1 MYRGFKLFFALMV
14 GACTLWS
21 VNAQSLRDSSFADSV
36 RMEDTLRPVPW
47 SIQLWDGRAF
57 RIERDSDRRL
67 EPPIQLAS
75 VGISALGSPEW
86 NFSQGLLGAVSSVGV
101 PYWKNAIPEV
111 PDQWNVRKGPLPV
124 VDWVGKSAQG
134 RGQEFGVVASASP
147 KYFQHFWVDFRRLQM
162 SGGLLTED
170 HFRDRLRTAFWG
182 RDSAR
187 KWNYSIQIG
196 LQRTVDGEAGGVVDT
211 RQLTEADFWQPNRD
225 LVTTRWSQAE
235 RVGQSAEVRADWIH
249 ARSRLGV
256 ELNWSQNRSGFKGSG
271 VSVDSVEYD
280 VIDARVVR
288 TDGARWSEPAMRG
301 IAVIDILPRVQP
313 IWSVGVRLVNAQYW
327 ESGVWMVP
335 TQVPKWS
342 PVGSYEFPGRRN
354 LFRADVDVL
363 GRAAELKYGRQRW
376 MDFGSN
382 PWLELVL
389 AQRWIMPWQGTVV
402 SHVRSGVLKVKPV
415 SQLTV
420 LAQVSSSDPMLQV
433 TDWSDASA
441 TWVARDSW
449 AMLGA
454 DAKVSVNLSSHWSL
468 KAHVQGRWASTS
480 ELGLAPGFGELAV
493 VYASKVPN
501 LYPGMR
507 VQFEFR
513 GQGWSGGW
521 QRPVWVAEKGLF
533 GYALNG
539 EAMPAGGLVHA
550 AAIVYLGEAQLGVI
564 AQNANQ
570 GWVPNTVFMAQNYPV
585 PPASIRWFVKW
596 RMFE

>member
-21 VNAQSLRDSSFADSV
+21 VNAQSVRDSSFADSV

-57 RIERDSDRRL
+57 RIERESDRRL
-67 EPPIQLAS
+67 ELPIQLAS

-101 PYWKNAIPEV
+101 PYWKNAVQEV

-124 VDWVGKSAQG
+124 VDWVGQSAQG

-196 LQRTVDGEAGGVVDT
+196 LQRTVDGEAGGIVDT
-211 RQLTEADFWQPNRD
+211 KQLTEADFWQPNRD

-280 VIDARVVR
+280 VIDVRVVR

-313 IWSVGVRLVNAQYW
+313 MWSVGVRLVNAQYW

-335 TQVPKWS
+335 SQVPKWS

-354 LFRADVDVL
+354 RFRADLDVL
-363 GRAAELKYGRQRW
+363 GRAAELRYGRQRW

-389 AQRWIMPWQGTVV
+389 AQRWTMPWQGTVV

-415 SQLTV
+415 SHLTV
-420 LAQVSSSDPMLQV
+420 HAQVSSSDPMLQV

-454 DAKVSVNLSSHWSL
+454 DAKGSVNLSPHWSL
-468 KAHVQGRWASTS
+468 KALVQGRWTSTKQ
-480 ELGLAPGFGELAV
+480 LGLAPGFGELAL

-507 VQFEFR
+507 VQFELR

>member
-21 VNAQSLRDSSFADSV
+21 VNAQSVRDSSFADSV

-57 RIERDSDRRL
+57 RIERESDRRL
-67 EPPIQLAS
+67 ELPIQLAS

-124 VDWVGKSAQG
+124 VDWVGQSAQG

-196 LQRTVDGEAGGVVDT
+196 LQRTVDGEAGGIVDT
-211 RQLTEADFWQPNRD
+211 KQLTEADFWQPNRD

-280 VIDARVVR
+280 VIDVRVVR

-313 IWSVGVRLVNAQYW
+313 MWSVGVRLVNAQYW

-335 TQVPKWS
+335 SQVPKWS

-354 LFRADVDVL
+354 RFRADLDVL
-363 GRAAELKYGRQRW
+363 GRAAELRYGRQRW

-389 AQRWIMPWQGTVV
+389 AQRWTMPWQGTVV

-415 SQLTV
+415 SHLTV
-420 LAQVSSSDPMLQV
+420 HAQVSSSDPMLQV

-454 DAKVSVNLSSHWSL
+454 DAKGSVHLSPHWSL
-468 KAHVQGRWASTS
+468 KALVQGRWTSTKQ
-480 ELGLAPGFGELAV
+480 LGLAPGFGELAL

-507 VQFEFR
+507 VQFELR